1 MGFLIIYLFL
11 LAWCYTDNVLLLLSK
26 MYKQKE
32 DVKEYIIDQLKSD
45 VGLDQDISDLHHYL
59 LNEDYFIIGY
69 YQAEQWLKKDNGS
82 IFEAIET
89 IREYEQSNFGQV
101 STDLSSSENVAN
113 MLAYILGEEILYNND
128 TYNLFTRFHNEYL
141 DEDKR
146 DLLISSLKES

>member
-1 MGFLIIYLFL
+1 
-11 LAWCYTDNVLLLLSK
+11 

-32 DVKEYIIDQLKSD
+32 DVKEYIIDQLESD
-45 VGLDQDISDLHHYL
+45 VGLDQHISDLHHYL
-59 LNEDYFIIGY
+59 LNEDYFIIGSY
-69 YQAEQWLKKDNGS
+69 RAEQWLKKDDIS

-101 STDLSSSENVAN
+101 TTDLSSSENVAN
-113 MLAYILGEEILYNND
+113 MLAYILGEEILYNNG

>member
-1 MGFLIIYLFL
+1 
-11 LAWCYTDNVLLLLSK
+11 
-26 MYKQKE
+26 MYKQKQ
-32 DVKEYIIDQLKSD
+32 DVKNYIIQQLNDD
-45 VGLDQDISDLHHYL
+45 VGLDQDINDLHHYL
-59 LNEDYFIIGY
+59 LNEDYFIIGSY
-69 YQAEQWLKKDNGS
+69 RAEQWLKKDDSS

-128 TYNLFTRFHNEYL
+128 TYQLFTRFHNEYL
-141 DEDKR
+141 DENKR

>member
-1 MGFLIIYLFL
+1 
-11 LAWCYTDNVLLLLSK
+11 
-26 MYKQKE
+26 MYKQKQ
-32 DVKEYIIDQLKSD
+32 DVKNYIIQQLSDD
-45 VGLDQDISDLHHYL
+45 VGLDQHISDLHHYL

-69 YQAEQWLKKDNGS
+69 WKAEQWLKKDDSS

-113 MLAYILGEEILYNND
+113 MLAYILGEEILFNND

-141 DEDKR
+141 SEDKR
-146 DLLISSLKES
+146 DLLISSLKGE

>member
-1 MGFLIIYLFL
+1 
-11 LAWCYTDNVLLLLSK
+11 

-32 DVKEYIIDQLKSD
+32 DVKDYIIDQLESD
-45 VGLDQDISDLHHYL
+45 VGLDQHISDLHHYL
-59 LNEDYFIIGY
+59 LNEDYFIIGSY
-69 YQAEQWLKKDNGS
+69 RAEQWLKKDDSS

-141 DEDKR
+141 DENN
-146 DLLISSLKES
+146 